1 MSEGQER
8 VEGQVWGGEV
18 NFKGGVGG
26 VGEYWV
32 EEGDIVRREE
42 QPPAER
48 GKVLWHNIQYMAAK
62 LKVEDRSTV

>member
-1 MSEGQER
+1 MGEGQER

-26 VGEYWV
+26 VGEHWV

-42 QPPAER
+42 QPPVEQ
-48 GKVLWHNIQYMAAK
+48 GKVLQ
-62 LKVEDRSTV
+62 

>member
-1 MSEGQER
+1 MES
-8 VEGQVWGGEV
+8 QVWGGEV

-42 QPPAER
+42 QPPVEQ
-48 GKVLWHNIQYMAAK
+48 GNIVAYIQCMAAK
-62 LKVEDRSTV
+62 LKVEDRLSDIR